1 MYLSSIQAQLRWTQ
15 IIGRIIRVEEG
26 LEWDLQTAY
35 MFQYDDGIETV
46 ISEDGEQKE
55 TNVNI
60 RKYAEDL
67 LEEKWTALQ
76 IREQDRRN
84 RIVTDGSGTS
94 RETKLETISASGINT
109 EQIYDGD
116 RIQNEKL
123 EPLKVL
129 EKRLRMPAPK
139 IYKMIKDGTVDEW
152 MKALKNEGLL

>member
-1 MYLSSIQAQLRWTQ
+1 
-15 IIGRIIRVEEG
+15 
-26 LEWDLQTAY
+26 

-46 ISEDGEQKE
+46 LSEGGELKE

-76 IREQDRRN
+76 IRAQERRN
-84 RIVTDGSGTS
+84 RTVTGGSGIN

-109 EQIYDGD
+109 EQIYDGY
-116 RIQNEKL
+116 RIQNKKL

-139 IYKMIKDGTVDEW
+139 IYKMIPDGTVDEW
-152 MKALKNEGLL
+152 MKALNNENKL